1 MRDPETFESCSRG
14 ASLPGYGRT
23 LVQGALAWIWGCS
36 ERTIPI
42 PGFKSVAQAQ
52 ENARALELG
61 ALDPTQMSQVAEIL
75 AGD

>member
-1 MRDPETFESCSRG
+1 MRGPETLESCSRG
-14 ASLPGYGRT
+14 ASLPRYGRT
-23 LVQGALAWIWGCS
+23 LAQGALAWIWSRS

-42 PGFKSVAQAQ
+42 PGFKSVKQAE

-75 AGD
+75 AGA